1 MAVVPITN
9 TPSDRAGNF
18 DIVVRGTPT
27 DPRKAVQLQKSLGS
41 GTTNWKTVKVYPN
54 EASEVVVNVGTN
66 SFRLAEDVA
75 GVTVE
80 TNQ

>member
-1 MAVVPITN
+1 MAVVAITS
-9 TPSDRAGNF
+9 TGSDRSGNF
-18 DIVVRGTPT
+18 DLVVRGTPT
-27 DPRKAVQLQKSLGS
+27 DARKAVQLQKSLGS
-41 GTTNWKTVKVYPN
+41 GTENWKTIKVYGN

-66 SFRLAEDVA
+66 SFRLLEDVA

>member
-1 MAVVPITN
+1 MAVLAITN
-9 TPSDRAGNF
+9 TPSDRSGNF
-18 DIVVRGTPT
+18 DIAVRGTPT

-41 GTTNWKTVKVYPN
+41 GTTNWTTVKVYPH
-54 EASEVVVNVGTN
+54 ETSDVVVNFGTN
-66 SFRLAEDVA
+66 SFRLLEDVA